1 MINILIQYRQDKAKA
16 YYRRYNMKNEIKE
29 VLMKRDGYNKY
40 EAETELNMMREEF
53 YSIVDNGGNLED
65 VEELLYSEGLEL
77 DYIFDLF

>member
-1 MINILIQYRQDKAKA
+1 
-16 YYRRYNMKNEIKE
+16 MKNEIKE
-29 VLMKRDGYNKY
+29 VLMKHDGYNEC
-40 EAETELNMMREEF
+40 EAETELDMMREEF

>member
-1 MINILIQYRQDKAKA
+1 
-16 YYRRYNMKNEIKE
+16 MKNEIKE

-65 VEELLYSEGLEL
+65 VEELLYGEGLEL

>member
-1 MINILIQYRQDKAKA
+1 
-16 YYRRYNMKNEIKE
+16 MKNEIKE
-29 VLMKRDGYNKY
+29 VLMKRDGYNAC
-40 EAETELNMMREEF
+40 EAETELDMMREEF

>member
-1 MINILIQYRQDKAKA
+1 
-16 YYRRYNMKNEIKE
+16 MKNEIKE
-29 VLMKRDGYNKY
+29 VLMKRDGYNKH

-53 YSIVDNGGNLED
+53 YSIAENGGSLED

>member
-1 MINILIQYRQDKAKA
+1 
-16 YYRRYNMKNEIKE
+16 
-29 VLMKRDGYNKY
+29 MKRDGYDKY
-40 EAETELNMMREEF
+40 EAETELDMMREEF

>member
-1 MINILIQYRQDKAKA
+1 MIVYRQVKAKVH
-16 YYRRYNMKNEIKE
+16 YRRYNMKNEIKE
-29 VLMKRDGYNKY
+29 VLMKRDGYNEC
-40 EAETELNMMREEF
+40 EAETELDMMREEF

>member
-1 MINILIQYRQDKAKA
+1 MIVYRQDKAKVH
-16 YYRRYNMKNEIKE
+16 YRRYNMKNEIKE
-29 VLMKRDGYNKY
+29 VLMKRDGYNKH

>member
-1 MINILIQYRQDKAKA
+1 
-16 YYRRYNMKNEIKE
+16 MKNEIKE
-29 VLMKRDGYNKY
+29 VLMKRDSYNEC

-53 YSIVDNGGNLED
+53 YSIAENGGSLDD